1 MLLFSRDHLLQ
12 GKGDQ
17 AVAAVKTADVSQF
30 SKGTAVSHFLP
41 TSKRIIQFSEGRE
54 PKETDRVVYV
64 NGAFDLFRKQA
75 PVPPISPKFRFSA
88 HLSLSLSLCF
98 CLDIGHIEFLKRAK
112 AQGDYLLVGVLE
124 DAVVNMIK
132 GSNFPIM
139 NLHERVLSVLA
150 CRYVDE
156 VIIGA
161 PFSVTKD
168 VLEKVYK
175 ISAVVHGGTEVDL
188 DEQGVDPYELPKK
201 LGIFKKIVNDGSPLT
216 STDILTRIMDN
227 RRVYEERNRKK
238 ANKSDMEE
246 KLRIEELL
254 NKQAS

>member
-1 MLLFSRDHLLQ
+1 
-12 GKGDQ
+12 
-17 AVAAVKTADVSQF
+17 
-30 SKGTAVSHFLP
+30 
-41 TSKRIIQFSEGRE
+41 
-54 PKETDRVVYV
+54 
-64 NGAFDLFRKQA
+64 
-75 PVPPISPKFRFSA
+75 
-88 HLSLSLSLCF
+88 
-98 CLDIGHIEFLKRAK
+98 
-112 AQGDYLLVGVLE
+112 VGVLE

>member
-1 MLLFSRDHLLQ
+1 M
-12 GKGDQ
+12 
-17 AVAAVKTADVSQF
+17 
-30 SKGTAVSHFLP
+30 
-41 TSKRIIQFSEGRE
+41 
-54 PKETDRVVYV
+54 
-64 NGAFDLFRKQA
+64 
-75 PVPPISPKFRFSA
+75 
-88 HLSLSLSLCF
+88 
-98 CLDIGHIEFLKRAK
+98 
-112 AQGDYLLVGVLE
+112 GVLE